1 MMKAKKYIQKWS
13 ISLFLL
19 CGLLSACTEI
29 EYKEIEN
36 PAYIRV
42 FNNLNY
48 EIQLDNRF
56 EKAPFLTML
65 IDPVFD
71 ADSIPVSAA
80 IVGDFLD
87 KRDKYAAPYPVHS
100 ASSTSKKNPEYPGK
114 ENVLVG
120 PILNG
125 FDLSSWAQ
133 ITAGKHRVV
142 FMYRPLNDVPFFELD
157 ARNKKNI
164 AIDQQIE
171 LTPKEVYTMHV
182 VQKDYTTK
190 ENVLILRQENFT
202 KLSFADSLVYVN
214 FYNMSAKGFRES
226 DDLLKPNTDNGY
238 RTLRYGIANEMNV
251 YLSLFSGL
259 PINVDKPISGY
270 KGLYLTTME
279 RNTENN
285 SVSPYASFPL
295 FPAAG
300 STGTIHTNMVE
311 VISLIAPGL
320 DFQVSVN
327 SSYDPPKGL
336 AASLTF
342 SGDGTENTGV
352 AFFPNMIINTHSG
365 IYNPRSFSS
374 VNTVEFVNGEAYLTT
389 IQRKYDPPIYK

>member
-164 AIDQQIE
+164 C
-171 LTPKEVYTMHV
+171 Y
-182 VQKDYTTK
+182 
-190 ENVLILRQENFT
+190 
-202 KLSFADSLVYVN
+202 
-214 FYNMSAKGFRES
+214 
-226 DDLLKPNTDNGY
+226 
-238 RTLRYGIANEMNV
+238 
-251 YLSLFSGL
+251 
-259 PINVDKPISGY
+259 
-270 KGLYLTTME
+270 
-279 RNTENN
+279 
-285 SVSPYASFPL
+285 
-295 FPAAG
+295 
-300 STGTIHTNMVE
+300 
-311 VISLIAPGL
+311 
-320 DFQVSVN
+320 
-327 SSYDPPKGL
+327 
-336 AASLTF
+336 
-342 SGDGTENTGV
+342 
-352 AFFPNMIINTHSG
+352 
-365 IYNPRSFSS
+365 
-374 VNTVEFVNGEAYLTT
+374 
-389 IQRKYDPPIYK
+389 